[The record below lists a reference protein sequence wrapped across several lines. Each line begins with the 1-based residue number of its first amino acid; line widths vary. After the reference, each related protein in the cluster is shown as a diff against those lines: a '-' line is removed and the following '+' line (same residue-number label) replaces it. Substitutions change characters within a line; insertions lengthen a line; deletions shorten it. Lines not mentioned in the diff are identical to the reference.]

1 MRKKRLAKATAIFFA
16 LMLCFTILSRA
27 AYQEG
32 TAVVKVGR
40 PENRMI
46 AHRITAEGKTQQNQ
60 ELAVVTEPDQR
71 VTGIYVKEG
80 QRVAKGDLLFQ
91 IDTDLLDEKI
101 LYQKQELE
109 KHKLQTGDVQ
119 SRADASGARKA
130 NDIAQA
136 QENYSLNVNRANT
149 QLSRAKRDLDSA
161 KTELENF
168 RKTKG
173 TSSGDSTVSQQLEKQ
188 CEEMNEAYIQ
198 AQQDLVTLQWKI
210 EQAVNQALQQAT
222 SGATLMEENS
232 VHTRSEDMEDGLVL
246 EDSEFQES
254 ADEETEGWE
263 DLILD
268 LDQSGASDNDP
279 SSYII
284 DGSNTNQDS
293 SIISS
298 PNTSQDSY
306 QSGSQ
311 YTEKTVTQAQLDEI
325 EKKVRAQYQSQL
337 DAARKKVETAKSEK
351 ETADAALAQYQQE
364 QASAATSQNA
374 QTEQQL
380 LANVR
385 TAQDAYVDAAINANE
400 AAVTGGRAI
409 QTAGLPDGSDSTLQ
423 VNEIT
428 YEQMELALKKLEKLK
443 AKKGKIYAPVD
454 GMVTKINIT
463 TGEKTLDTT
472 AMLLAD
478 LSKGYRFTADITK
491 DQQKYIGTG
500 DLVTL
505 TAGNKTKLED
515 LPVSSVTVDDQ
526 DNSIYHL
533 TVQLPEDCP
542 EIGTALTMEYTKKS
556 QAYPVCVPLSALHVD
571 DNNQAYV
578 LVPDEY
584 ETIMG
589 TEVRARKVGV
599 LVLEKNESYAAL
611 EEGTLS
617 AQQDIIVQAD
627 KTVQEGSRVRIS
639 EK

>member
-101 LYQKQELE
+101 LYQKQEME

-222 SGATLMEENS
+222 SGATLMEEDRKS
-232 VHTRSEDMEDGLVL
+232 VV
-246 EDSEFQES
+246 
-254 ADEETEGWE
+254 
-263 DLILD
+263 
-268 LDQSGASDNDP
+268 
-279 SSYII
+279 
-284 DGSNTNQDS
+284 
-293 SIISS
+293 
-298 PNTSQDSY
+298 
-306 QSGSQ
+306 
-311 YTEKTVTQAQLDEI
+311 
-325 EKKVRAQYQSQL
+325 
-337 DAARKKVETAKSEK
+337 
-351 ETADAALAQYQQE
+351 
-364 QASAATSQNA
+364 
-374 QTEQQL
+374 
-380 LANVR
+380 
-385 TAQDAYVDAAINANE
+385 
-400 AAVTGGRAI
+400 
-409 QTAGLPDGSDSTLQ
+409 
-423 VNEIT
+423 
-428 YEQMELALKKLEKLK
+428 
-443 AKKGKIYAPVD
+443 
-454 GMVTKINIT
+454 
-463 TGEKTLDTT
+463 
-472 AMLLAD
+472 
-478 LSKGYRFTADITK
+478 
-491 DQQKYIGTG
+491 
-500 DLVTL
+500 
-505 TAGNKTKLED
+505 
-515 LPVSSVTVDDQ
+515 
-526 DNSIYHL
+526 
-533 TVQLPEDCP
+533 
-542 EIGTALTMEYTKKS
+542 
-556 QAYPVCVPLSALHVD
+556 
-571 DNNQAYV
+571 
-578 LVPDEY
+578 
-584 ETIMG
+584 
-589 TEVRARKVGV
+589 
-599 LVLEKNESYAAL
+599 
-611 EEGTLS
+611 
-617 AQQDIIVQAD
+617 
-627 KTVQEGSRVRIS
+627 
-639 EK
+639 

>member
-101 LYQKQELE
+101 LYQKQEME

-400 AAVTGGRAI
+400 AAVTGSRAI

-500 DLVTL
+500 YSFRRIAPRSEQPLLWNTRKSPRHILCVFHC
-505 TAGNKTKLED
+505 
-515 LPVSSVTVDDQ
+515 LPCMWMTIIRLMFWCRMSMRPLWEQ
-526 DNSIYHL
+526 RCA
-533 TVQLPEDCP
+533 PE
-542 EIGTALTMEYTKKS
+542 K
-556 QAYPVCVPLSALHVD
+556 
-571 DNNQAYV
+571 
-578 LVPDEY
+578 
-584 ETIMG
+584 
-589 TEVRARKVGV
+589 
-599 LVLEKNESYAAL
+599 
-611 EEGTLS
+611 
-617 AQQDIIVQAD
+617 
-627 KTVQEGSRVRIS
+627 
-639 EK
+639 